1 MIKTHTMK
9 KIFLLFSLVILAAF
23 AHAQD
28 KDMLK
33 LAIPHY
39 RILRVDS
46 TYITQDA
53 LNKNKPVMFIYFG
66 PDCPHCQHLMSE
78 MEKNMEPFKDIQIV
92 MITFTRT
99 EYPYLNMIRNFSRDY
114 ALPKYKNITMGTES
128 PGDEVLKYY
137 HVSTTP
143 FIAIYNNKGKMIK
156 YFDKPPKVEDL
167 ITAVK
172 KA

>member
-1 MIKTHTMK
+1 MK

-23 AHAQD
+23 AYAQD
-28 KDMLK
+28 KDLLK
-33 LAIPHY
+33 LPVPHY

-99 EYPYLNMIRNFSRDY
+99 EYPYLNMIKNFSRDY
-114 ALPKYKNITMGTES
+114 ALPKYKNITMGTEY
-128 PGDEVLKYY
+128 PGNKVLNYY

-143 FIAIYNNKGKMIK
+143 FIAVYDAKGKMVK

-167 ITAVK
+167 IATVK
-172 KA
+172 KI